1 MRLIKILP
9 MVLLGACAAAQ
20 ASGSPSEPIARVR
33 YADLALDGAPGRA
46 ELRQRVASAANAF
59 CRIHGE
65 DVTPLPLRHHPFYCL
80 GRLRASILNE
90 MPRNVRNA
98 YALAL
103 REAGVRG
110 ARL

>member
-1 MRLIKILP
+1 MWLIKFFP
-9 MVLLGACAAAQ
+9 MVLLGACTVAQ
-20 ASGSPSEPIARVR
+20 ASALPSDPIASVR
-33 YADLALDGAPGRA
+33 YTDLALDSAADRA
-46 ELRQRVASAANAF
+46 ELRQRVGNAARAF

-65 DVTPLPLRHHPFYCL
+65 DVTPLPLRNHPFYCL
-80 GRLRASILNE
+80 GRLRDSIVNE
-90 MPRNVRNA
+90 MPRYVRRA

>member
-1 MRLIKILP
+1 MWLIKILP
-9 MVLLGACAAAQ
+9 LTLLGASAAH
-20 ASGSPSEPIARVR
+20 ASGPPSEPIARVR
-33 YADLALDGAPGRA
+33 YADLALDSATGRA
-46 ELRQRVASAANAF
+46 ELRQRVASAAHAF
-59 CRIHGE
+59 CRVYGE

-80 GRLRASILNE
+80 GRLRASILDE

>member
-1 MRLIKILP
+1 MWLFKILP
-9 MVLLGACAAAQ
+9 LALLGASAAH
-20 ASGSPSEPIARVR
+20 ASGLPSDPVAYVR
-33 YADLALDGAPGRA
+33 YADLALDSATGRA
-46 ELRQRVASAANAF
+46 ELRQRVASAAHAF
-59 CRIHGE
+59 CRIYGE

-90 MPRNVRNA
+90 MPRNARNA